1 LAPQK
6 TTGIILQV
14 RDYSES
20 SQLVNIITLDC
31 GLLKTIAKGSRRLK
45 SPFRGKLE
53 LLNYGALVYYPSRT
67 SDLHILSQ
75 FDIINS
81 FPEALNT
88 LERSAF
94 FHYLAELSSLAAYGE
109 EDSRALFR
117 LLLQMLRDAHGIDAV
132 LPARLWF
139 EIRYLHLL
147 GVLPSFDHCSHC
159 GGSLGS
165 DLKFSLEKPGWICA
179 QCGHQVS
186 DSIDI
191 EPGIIAVISYI
202 LRNNLNQVMKLKLSR
217 RQSDILDH
225 LLSYLVDRAAHK
237 KIKSKRFLN
246 HVLSR

>member
-1 LAPQK
+1 MAPRK
-6 TTGIILQV
+6 TRGIILQV
-14 RDYSES
+14 RDYSETS
-20 SQLVNIITLDC
+20 MLVNILTSDS
-31 GLLKTIAKGSRRLK
+31 GFLKTIAKGARRLK
-45 SPFRGKLE
+45 SPLRGKLE

-109 EDSRALFR
+109 EASGALFR
-117 LLLQMLRDAHGIDAV
+117 LLLQMLKDAPGIDAII
-132 LPARLWF
+132 PARLWF

-147 GVLPSFDHCSHC
+147 GVFPPFDHCINC
-159 GGSLGS
+159 GGPLGQGVKFM
-165 DLKFSLEKPGWICA
+165 LKKPGWICA
-179 QCGHQVS
+179 RCGDQVS

-191 EPGIIAVISYI
+191 EPGVMAIISYI

-217 RQSDILDH
+217 RQSVLLNR
-225 LLSYLVDRAAHK
+225 LLSYLVDSAAHK

-246 HVLSR
+246 HVIN

>member
-1 LAPQK
+1 MAPQK

-14 RDYSES
+14 RDYSETS
-20 SQLVNIITLDC
+20 KLVNLITLDR
-31 GLLKTIAKGSRRLK
+31 GLLKTIAKGAHRLK
-45 SPFRGKLE
+45 NPFRGKLE

-109 EDSRALFR
+109 EASGALFC
-117 LLLQMLRDAHGIDAV
+117 LLLQMLKDAPGIDAII
-132 LPARLWF
+132 PARLWF

-147 GVLPSFDHCSHC
+147 GVLPSFDYCAHC
-159 GGSLGS
+159 GGALVHGV
-165 DLKFSLEKPGWICA
+165 KFTVQKPGWLCA
-179 QCGHQVS
+179 GCGDQES
-186 DSIDI
+186 DSINI
-191 EPGIIAVISYI
+191 EPGAMAVIRYI
-202 LRNNLNQVMKLKLSR
+202 LRNSLNQVMKLKLSP
-217 RQSDILDH
+217 RQSAILDR
-225 LLSYLVDRAAHK
+225 LLSYLVDSAAHK

-246 HVLSR
+246 HVLG